1 LVKVSSM
8 RILPYI
14 LILGSV
20 SGAQA
25 QDLLGRD
32 SGASNSSSR
41 QPIMDQVQGIPPPKP
56 SILDTAGRRT
66 PAREPLI
73 DSVERESD
81 RTRGYIT
88 DEATWQLD
96 RLDRDR
102 DIPFG
107 RATRHNFE
115 RFMEER
121 DRQLQLEQRE
131 ERIKEIARRS
141 TAHTPTLLQPLQY
154 TYDPVAWVV
163 EEDDKRLTG
172 LRDTLKQ
179 ELRDARTQR
188 DRNLAAAKDAKQKA
202 EIQRAYDA
210 RRERAFVTEERARER
225 IIGGPVEPLEQNQGV
240 KGD

>member
-1 LVKVSSM
+1 LVKMSIM

-14 LILGSV
+14 LLALGIV

-32 SGASNSSSR
+32 SG
-41 QPIMDQVQGIPPPKP
+41 GKP
-56 SILDTAGRRT
+56 SSILDSTGRRSG
-66 PAREPLI
+66 PARDPLI

-81 RTRGYIT
+81 RTRGYIP
-88 DEATWQLD
+88 DDATWQLD
-96 RLDRDR
+96 RFDRDR
-102 DIPFG
+102 DVPFG
-107 RATRHNFE
+107 RATRHEFE

-131 ERIKEIARRS
+131 ERIKEAARR
-141 TAHTPTLLQPLQY
+141 AVQHTPALLQPLQY

-163 EEDDKRLTG
+163 EEDDKRLTA

-188 DRNLAAAKDAKQKA
+188 DRDLAAASKDARQKA

-210 RRERAFVTEERARER
+210 RRERAFVAEEQARER
-225 IIGGPVEPLEQNQGV
+225 IIGGPIEPVKSNQ
-240 KGD
+240 D